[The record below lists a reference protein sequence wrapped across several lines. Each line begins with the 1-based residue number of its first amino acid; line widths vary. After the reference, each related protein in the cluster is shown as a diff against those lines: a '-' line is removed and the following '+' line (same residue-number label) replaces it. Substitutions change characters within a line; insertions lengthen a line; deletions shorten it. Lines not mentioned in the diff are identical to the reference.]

1 MTVSLPSLEEPLLDV
16 DGEMQA
22 DRVSAVAAAHA
33 AARILFDMKIILFE
47 IENLC
52 QVNLDA
58 RTSLIRGVS

>member
-1 MTVSLPSLEEPLLDV
+1 MTVSLPSLEEPPLDV

-22 DRVSAVAAAHA
+22 DRVNAVAAAHA

-58 RTSLIRGVS
+58 RTSVIRVVS

>member
-1 MTVSLPSLEEPLLDV
+1 MTVSLPSLEELPPDV
-16 DGEMQA
+16 EGDIQA

-52 QVNLDA
+52 QGNLSA
-58 RTSLIRGVS
+58 RTALNWGMI

>member
-1 MTVSLPSLEEPLLDV
+1 MTVSLPSLEEPPLDV

-52 QVNLDA
+52 QVNPGA
-58 RTSLIRGVS
+58 RTAWIWRII

>member
-1 MTVSLPSLEEPLLDV
+1 MTVSLLSLEESPLDV

-22 DRVSAVAAAHA
+22 DRANAVAAAHA

-52 QVNLDA
+52 QVNLGA
-58 RTSLIRGVS
+58 RTAVIWGVI